1 MNLVIA
7 ANEVLD
13 GHAEVHVGHASSLLS
28 TETLIYIKWY
38 IDVSAPD
45 MSFTLRTQPPSPD
58 TETDS
63 ATYPA
68 LLQLSRPLLDYRIII
83 AIVKG
88 DVGAVNILK
97 DAVNISK
104 DLPINNLLLALGPTT
119 PLSLRPPQGSRI
131 LSATFVDGA
140 NLLNGP
146 RLTIVPPNHLTDL
159 SLNLD
164 KLSKTRTGRI
174 PLIVG
179 DFLDNVLLVSTA
191 PTGLNSFL
199 CKLFTRIRTNMQT
212 AFFLVTEEMHDSK
225 KTAIL
230 KRFADV
236 VIEYSAVQD
245 LANHR
250 LEARILDHVE
260 NHYSIWDSSESPDAP
275 YESRPF
281 LGKLVQ
287 KIGRQPNFLVEQ
299 PATIHL

>member
-1 MNLVIA
+1 
-7 ANEVLD
+7 
-13 GHAEVHVGHASSLLS
+13 
-28 TETLIYIKWY
+28 
-38 IDVSAPD
+38 
-45 MSFTLRTQPPSPD
+45 MSFPFRTQPPSPD
-58 TETDS
+58 IETPS
-63 ATYPA
+63 ATFPA

-97 DAVNISK
+97 DAINISK
-104 DLPINNLLLALGPTT
+104 DLSINRLLLALGPTT

-131 LSATFVDGA
+131 LWATFVDGA

-164 KLSKTRTGRI
+164 KLSMTKTGRI
-174 PLIVG
+174 PLIIG

-191 PTGLNSFL
+191 PAGLYSFL
-199 CKLFTRIRTNMQT
+199 CKLFTRIRTNCQT
-212 AFFLVTEEMHDSK
+212 AFFLATEDMHDSK

-236 VIEYSAVQD
+236 VIEYRAIQD

-260 NHYSIWDSSESPDAP
+260 NHYSIWDSSESSDAA

-281 LGKLVQ
+281 LEKRVP
-287 KIGRQPNFLVEQ
+287 KIGRQHNPLVEQ
-299 PATIHL
+299 PATIRF